1 MKIIRH
7 NIEADSGHSSY
18 HMAINNFTDLTHQEF
33 RKLYTGFIKIN
44 DRPKHNV
51 RKVDAMIDELPTSV
65 DWRQKG
71 IVTSVKNQGQ
81 CGSCWAFTAIASIEA
96 QHALATKTLVDLSAQ
111 DLIDCSTAE
120 GNDGCCGGYM
130 DTSFQVI
137 VYLLLELNI
146 LISIFIH

>member
-71 IVTSVKNQGQ
+71 IVTSVKIRNNVAVVGH
-81 CGSCWAFTAIASIEA
+81 SLLSL
-96 QHALATKTLVDLSAQ
+96 HSKHNTL
-111 DLIDCSTAE
+111 
-120 GNDGCCGGYM
+120 
-130 DTSFQVI
+130 
-137 VYLLLELNI
+137 
-146 LISIFIH
+146 